1 MNMGHAATQYLS
13 EDSFDPYSQVYD
25 FVSSLN
31 GDCEPFPSQIE
42 TYFGQTVPLRD
53 LNGRLLSRV
62 QLINTCK
69 SNDFYNLSDHYSGDI
84 YLDYIAAKCW
94 IDTAIDKSPSSIK
107 HLEKGFEELQVVSFS
122 ESVYSNEKRFAKE
135 LGSQLASI
143 ILKHKDNQRIFLTIR
158 QFVKYGIANDYWGF
172 TDELELKVS
181 EVAVKGIGRKER
193 VSMLDHEYGPFTR
206 SEIAHI
212 TTSIH
217 DESIKTEHRVLVGLA
232 KKFGLRPIQ
241 IALLREGDIY
251 YDKTKL
257 AWYILI
263 PRVKG
268 RIAQLRR
275 TEGNF
280 TLRELPIELAED
292 INQLIQEQCS
302 LVELDNSGNPLPR
315 PLFKARSI
323 NKTYLKHKRL
333 EPYAWHVTSSKITR
347 FFSKAL
353 PSILNIQSMHC
364 KDEDGNPYPLKM
376 NAYRFR
382 YTLGTR
388 MVMEGKTPEEV
399 ALALDHSTTA
409 SVQHYFKYNQ
419 DLIDFIDDTF
429 EASSALK
436 NAALRWQGYF
446 IDEDGSIDGSLIR
459 VSDVL
464 SIGKCLKKTL
474 CEYHP
479 TVSCYGCSRFRPFK
493 DANHQKQ
500 LEVIEKE
507 VEFVKNNSTGAVQHQ
522 LSEAYEGALQ
532 IVEAQKIMRGE
543 K

>member
-1 MNMGHAATQYLS
+1 MIMGHAATQYLS
-13 EDSFDPYSQVYD
+13 QESFDIYSQMYD
-25 FVSSLN
+25 LVSSLN
-31 GDCEPFPSQIE
+31 GDCEPFPSKIE
-42 TYFGQTVPLRD
+42 TYYGQTIHLRNS
-53 LNGRLLSRV
+53 NGRL
-62 QLINTCK
+62 INRIRLVNVAKDEKT
-69 SNDFYNLSDHYSGDI
+69 YNLSDSYSGHV

-94 IDTAIDKSPSSIK
+94 INTAIENTPASINQISV
-107 HLEKGFEELQVVSFS
+107 GFEALKDITFTVDA
-122 ESVYSNEKRFAKE
+122 YSNEKTFARE
-135 LGSQLASI
+135 LGSQLSSTL
-143 ILKHKDNQRIFLTIR
+143 LKNKDKQRIFLSLR
-158 QFVKYGIANDYWGF
+158 KLVKFGIANDYWGF

-181 EVAVKGIGRKER
+181 EVAVKAIGRRER

-206 SEIAHI
+206 SEIAQI
-212 TTSIH
+212 TSAIQRE
-217 DESIKTEHRVLVGLA
+217 DIKTEHRVLVSLA
-232 KKFGLRPIQ
+232 QKFGLRPIQ
-241 IALLREGDIY
+241 LALLREDDIY

-268 RIAQLRR
+268 RVAQLRR

-280 TLRELPIELAED
+280 TLRELPAELAED
-292 INQLIQEQCS
+292 IVQLIQEHS
-302 LVELDNSGNPLPR
+302 NLIETDKDGTPLPR
-315 PLFKARSI
+315 PLFKAQTI
-323 NKTYLKHKRL
+323 NKDYLEHDQLK
-333 EPYAWHVTSSKITR
+333 PFAWHLTSTKISL
-347 FFSKAL
+347 FFTQQL
-353 PSILNIQSMHC
+353 PPLLDIKSMHC
-364 KDEDGNPYPLKM
+364 KDEDGNPYPLRM

-429 EASSALK
+429 EASAALK

>member
-1 MNMGHAATQYLS
+1 MGHAATQYLS

-31 GDCEPFPSQIE
+31 GDCDPFPSQIE
-42 TYFGQTVPLRD
+42 TYFGQTVQLRD
-53 LNGRLLSRV
+53 LSGRLLNRI
-62 QLINTCK
+62 QLINVGK
-69 SNDFYNLSDHYSGDI
+69 GHDFYNLSDHYSGDT

-94 IDTAIDKSPSSIK
+94 IDTAIERSPASIN
-107 HLEKGFEELQVVSFS
+107 HISEGFNVLQGISFT
-122 ESVYSNEKRFAKE
+122 EDTYSNERKFAKE
-135 LGSQLASI
+135 LGRKLSSV
-143 ILKHKDNQRIFLTIR
+143 ILKNKDNQRAFLSIR

-181 EVAVKGIGRKER
+181 EVAVKAIGRKER

-206 SEIAHI
+206 SEISQI
-212 TTSIH
+212 TTAIQ
-217 DESIKTEHRVLVGLA
+217 DEKVKTEFRVLVGLA
-232 KKFGLRPIQ
+232 KRFGLRPIQ
-241 IALLREGDIY
+241 LALLREDDIY
-251 YDKTKL
+251 YDKKKL

-268 RIAQLRR
+268 RAAQLRR

-280 TLRELPIELAED
+280 TVRELPVELAAE
-292 INQLIQEQCS
+292 INQLIQDHS
-302 LVELDNSGNPLPR
+302 NLVEMDADGKELPR
-315 PLFKARSI
+315 PLFKAKKVNSEF
-323 NKTYLKHKRL
+323 LKHKL
-333 EPYAWHVTSSKITR
+333 LAPYAWHVNSKRITSTFGIEIPQLLQLKSVYCR
-347 FFSKAL
+347 
-353 PSILNIQSMHC
+353 
-364 KDEDGNPYPLKM
+364 DEDGNPYPLKM

-429 EASSALK
+429 EVSTALK

-446 IDEDGSIDGSLIR
+446 IDEDDNLEGSLIR
-459 VSDVL
+459 VSDVF